1 MRRQRR
7 TKAQWQSILSAQQS
21 SGLAPPEYCVKHN
34 IHLQTFYARR
44 CEMNKRTGPPSGQLI
59 KIVQPKTQPVPT
71 PPQLTVVYHGVS
83 LNVNHAVEAQWLA
96 GVIKALA
103 S

>member
-7 TKAQWQSILSAQQS
+7 TKAQWQNIFTAQQA
-21 SGLAPPEYCVKHN
+21 SGFAPPEYCVKHN

-44 CEMNKRTGPPSGQLI
+44 CEMNKMAPQHTGKLI
-59 KIVQPKTQPVPT
+59 KIVKSKTQSVSMT
-71 PPQLTVVYHGVS
+71 SELTIVYHGVTLHVDRS
-83 LNVNHAVEAQWLA
+83 VDAKWLA
-96 GVIKALA
+96 DVMKVLA

>member
-7 TKAQWQSILSAQQS
+7 TKAQWQIILTAQQT
-21 SGLAPPEYCVKHN
+21 SGLAPPEYCVKHS

-44 CEMNKRTGPPSGQLI
+44 CEMSKSASSPSVKLI
-59 KIVQPKTQPVPT
+59 KVSQPNTQPVPT
-71 PPQLTVVYHGVS
+71 TSRLTVVYHGVT
-83 LNVNHAVEAQWLA
+83 LNVGRSVEAKWLA
-96 GVIKALA
+96 YIMKALA